1 MMIALSVLA
10 CIGTSVTAGTH
21 NSAGRDL
28 CTVVAAALG
37 MTPLNKGVP
46 NNTSTQMAAR
56 FSTDIVAN
64 TPACVLIEE
73 AFVNDLPAEISPA
86 AEMNNLQAMITA
98 AQTAGIKPVLL
109 TQNLVAS
116 STWINAAPPYL
127 ANTRALAGST
137 GIRMIDW
144 MRLDF
149 EKWFYLAN
157 PNATYDATYMD
168 DSQHPSDAGIA
179 LMGPEAMMVGACR

>member
-1 MMIALSVLA
+1 MFPILAILA

-21 NSAGRDL
+21 NTAGHDL
-28 CTVVAAALG
+28 CTVVASALG

-64 TPACVLIEE
+64 APACVLIEE
-73 AFVNDLPAEISPA
+73 AFVNDLPSSISA
-86 AEMNNLQAMITA
+86 ATEKSNLQSMITA
-98 AQTAGIKPVLL
+98 AITAGIKPVLL

-127 ANTRALAGST
+127 ANTRALAGSN
-137 GIRMIDW
+137 GIRLIDW

-149 EKWFYLAN
+149 ETWFYLAN
-157 PNATYDATYMD
+157 PNVAFDATYMA

-179 LMGPEAMMVGACR
+179 LMGPESVLVGICQ